1 MYIPS
6 TYGVLARTVAD
17 AYAFATMN
25 KLYSM
30 YGKRADSIAKDL
42 CDNFGYK
49 FIHDK
54 ETGEPAVCM
63 PIPQWVFNYR
73 NSRDFMTMC
82 ESKDVLSRYRAQIK
96 KFNRKEGDFSLEFI
110 SLKRMVSVTGGVRGY
125 AWGR

>member
-17 AYAFATMN
+17 AYAFATMR

-30 YGKRADSIAKDL
+30 YGQRADSIAKDL
-42 CDNFGYK
+42 CENFGYK
-49 FIHDK
+49 YIHDK
-54 ETGEPAVCM
+54 ETGEPAVSM

-73 NSRDFMTMC
+73 NSKDFMSVC
-82 ESKDVLSRYRAQIK
+82 EAKEAMSRYRSQSK
-96 KFNRKEGDFSLEFI
+96 KLAKEGDFSLEYI
-110 SLKRMVSVTGGVRGY
+110 ALKRMVSVTGGVRGY